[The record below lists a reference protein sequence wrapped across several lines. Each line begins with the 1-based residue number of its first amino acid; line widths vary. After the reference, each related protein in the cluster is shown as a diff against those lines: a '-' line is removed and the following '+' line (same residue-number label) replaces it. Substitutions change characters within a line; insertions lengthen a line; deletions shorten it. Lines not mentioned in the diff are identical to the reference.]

1 MDVESQQTLD
11 EFAARFKAAL
21 DEVVDRLL
29 AGINQTVAGLD
40 GWTVEIPAISI
51 RLSKPKSP

>member
-51 RLSKPKSP
+51 RLSKRKSP

>member
-29 AGINQTVAGLD
+29 GGINQTVAGLD